1 MGKMQWLNFKQYVLE
16 VEKELG
22 HCLTHK
28 SMTNEQ
34 ALAFIRIKHG
44 AMAVALCKE
53 LLESWKD
60 KS

>member
-1 MGKMQWLNFKQYVLE
+1 MGKFKQYILE
-16 VEKELG
+16 VEEELG